1 MRKSAKQQ
9 VEEIEMAKVKEE
21 TMHEVGDML
30 LEILE
35 LDKKTFQ
42 NWLAQEE
49 DE

>member
-1 MRKSAKQQ
+1 MGHLETTSAKT
-9 VEEIEMAKVKEE
+9 KES
-21 TMHEVGDML
+21 TMNDMGDML

-35 LDKKTFQ
+35 LDEKTFE